1 MNEMVVFM
9 MSKLYYIKIH
19 AVAVFS
25 GCVLRYLQT
34 KLLQTRVT
42 YITMS
47 TTNII
52 LTWKW
57 TMEYRFGVLHAT
69 SPIRILLIKAG
80 LFKIFLK
87 WKMCNSEPGIRN
99 SELYQ
104 TFYLYVQ
111 DISVLKLLVY
121 IVYMKVDGTVNSS
134 NKQTILNWN
143 SLIRFLSSLQIIYYF
158 WLELSG
164 IRKESFF
171 IHFQIFQF
179 PAHLILI
186 WGPKSLNYPYVTY
199 GWFLKVFFHFQIFQF
214 PVHLIRDS
222 YWLFVCAER
231 DITQD
236 YNEFGNKVS
245 LSIFRSFN
253 FPRI

>member
-186 WGPKSLNYPYVTY
+186 GQTDQEPMMSQLTLSPQTGRPNSGNGNTPDTLLSGIYILILSPHQGV
-199 GWFLKVFFHFQIFQF
+199 GIVF
-214 PVHLIRDS
+214 
-222 YWLFVCAER
+222 YW
-231 DITQD
+231 
-236 YNEFGNKVS
+236 KW
-245 LSIFRSFN
+245 
-253 FPRI
+253 